1 MASGA
6 VFDVSVLHCADEMF
20 DRGVHTEF
28 FIQLADQAGFHSFAG
43 LDMASRQE
51 GPRAIALAD

>member
-1 MASGA
+1 
-6 VFDVSVLHCADEMF
+6 MF
-20 DRGVHTEF
+20 DRGVHAEF
-28 FIQLADQAGFHSFAG
+28 FIQLADQAGFHSLAG